1 MERYFIFL
9 GWKNQWYENDC
20 TTKCNL
26 QNQYNHY
33 QITNAIFHRTRAN
46 ISKFVWKHK
55 RPQIAKAIL
64 KKKNGAG
71 GINLPVFR
79 LCYKATFI
87 KKRVWLTKNKQTNKQ
102 TKPRNIDE

>member
-64 KKKNGAG
+64 KKKNGDG
-71 GINLPVFR
+71 GVNIPDFR
-79 LCYKATFI
+79 VYYKAIVI
-87 KKRVWLTKNKQTNKQ
+87 KIVWYWHKN
-102 TKPRNIDE
+102 RNIDQGTR